1 MTVMLC
7 NYLSYLWK
15 LMLALAAVLLGV
27 NIYRDYILD
36 IRADSL
42 LRWLFFV
49 LLFGSIIVRFVDERT
64 ARKEPV

>member
-1 MTVMLC
+1 MLC

>member
-1 MTVMLC
+1 MLC

-64 ARKEPV
+64 ARKQSV

>member
-1 MTVMLC
+1 MLC

-49 LLFGSIIVRFVDERT
+49 LLFGSITVRFVDERT

>member
-64 ARKEPV
+64 ARKQSV